1 MIKNEKYFL
10 VGHFTKDLIDNNK
23 FQIGGT
29 VFYSGILAKKFGF
42 NVEILTSFDEYLKKA
57 ILKNKFFKGIKIFTI
72 KSKNSTTFKNVY
84 FKNKRKQYIFEI
96 ARKISSKN
104 LLKNISAE
112 ILHLAP
118 VMNEVDPE
126 IAKKIKTNFLVAT
139 LQGWLRKKNKNSTIS
154 FCLWKDYKKY
164 LPIFDVA
171 ICSLEDLRSNFELAK
186 EFAKHSKLFV
196 LTTGEKGCLIFEKSK
211 ITQIFPKKVL
221 KEGYFTGAGDVFACA
236 FFTKFYQTKNHYLS
250 GEFANEI
257 ARLHIE
263 KGVYLNFSTVNL

>member
-1 MIKNEKYFL
+1 L
-10 VGHFTKDLIDNNK
+10 VGHFTKDLIEDKK

-42 NVEILTSFDEYLKKA
+42 NVEILTSFGKDLEKVILKHKFLKK
-57 ILKNKFFKGIKIFTI
+57 IKIFAL

-84 FKNKRKQYIFEI
+84 FKNKRKQYVFEI
-96 ARKISSKN
+96 ARKISSRN
-104 LLKNISAE
+104 LSKNIFAE
-112 ILHLAP
+112 ILHLGP
-118 VMNEVDPE
+118 VMNEVDPK
-126 IAKKIKTNFLVAT
+126 IAKKIKANFLGAT
-139 LQGWLRKKNKNSTIS
+139 LQGWLRKKNKNSSVS
-154 FCLWKDYKKY
+154 FCLWKGYKKY

-171 ICSLEDLRSNFELAK
+171 ICSKEDLRGNLSLAK

-236 FFTKFYQTKNHYLS
+236 FFTKFYQTKNPYLS

-263 KGVYLNFSTVNL
+263 KGIYLNFSTVNL